1 LQIEE
6 PIVCRYSSAF
16 HFQPTWTS
24 VLGPT
29 LIGDEVVEVG
39 QPRETRLWTATGMM
53 EPFHR
58 EQLPLDGVVGLI
70 QEGAGDGPLRVCE
83 DRLPARFRVLKPL
96 AHPVAV
102 GLPCGVGDMLGNV
115 TSPLAQGKHPPALP
129 RSHAVQ
135 HGMKRRAQRLAHRG
149 RDRRQLLRELM
160 DRLAQAVAQARSWEE
175 RTHPLGGAVE
185 AIGAAPPDPLRRL
198 RLGRRALTRLIRP
211 GQGGRTGLRRLA
223 QMPEDAAAGD
233 RGHIDLVGQ
242 TAAVLFID
250 QARAGQGQAT
260 PGEHR
265 HQTRVAERTDQAID
279 GHGGAMAEH
288 GTPCHTQAT
297 VRGQHGIAGDL
308 RSPLAL
314 AQDDMWEDGAHR
326 CACRALETPDRDATQ
341 TDTPIMR
348 MTRQALSPIT
358 GRLVWELKAEDQEAG
373 EHPFDTRLAVFDQ
386 AAGGRFVSKI
396 TGDGAVFS
404 RRFGRC
410 AHGLP
415 RCHQVSCADGTRCG
429 SHVDISRPS

>member
-1 LQIEE
+1 
-6 PIVCRYSSAF
+6 
-16 HFQPTWTS
+16 
-24 VLGPT
+24 
-29 LIGDEVVEVG
+29 
-39 QPRETRLWTATGMM
+39 MM
-53 EPFHR
+53 EACHR
-58 EQLPLDGVVGLI
+58 EQLPLDGVVGLL
-70 QEGAGDGPLRVCE
+70 QEGAGDGHRRVCE
-83 DRLPARFRVLKPL
+83 DRIPARFLVLKPL

-102 GLPCGVGDMLGNV
+102 GLPCGVGDRLGNV
-115 TSPLAQGKHPPALP
+115 TSPLAQGKPPQALP
-129 RSHAVQ
+129 RSHSVQ
-135 HGMKRRAQRLAHRG
+135 HGMNRRAPRLAHRG
-149 RDRRQLLRELM
+149 RDRRQLLRELIA
-160 DRLAQAVAQARSWEE
+160 RLAQAIAQARAWEE
-175 RTHPLGGAVE
+175 RPHTLGGAVE

-198 RLGRRALTRLIRP
+198 LLGRRALTRLIRP
-211 GQGGRTGLRRLA
+211 GQGGRTGRRRLA

-242 TAAVLFID
+242 TAAVFCSD
-250 QARAGQGQAT
+250 QERAGQGQAT

-288 GTPCHTQAT
+288 GTPCHPQAT
-297 VRGQHGIAGDL
+297 VRGQQGIAGDP
-308 RSPLAL
+308 RSHLAI

-348 MTRQALSPIT
+348 MTRPALSPIT
-358 GRLVWELKAEDQEAG
+358 GRLVWELQAEDQEEG
-373 EHPFDTRLAVFDQ
+373 EHPCDKRRAVFDQ
-386 AAGGRFVSKI
+386 ADVGRFVSKI

-415 RCHQVSCADGTRCG
+415 LCHQVSCADGTRCG